1 MRRSNGFTLVEI
13 VVVLLIFSVVLA
25 MATVIV
31 RAVTA
36 SQKRSITASRMAAI
50 DAAIGQ
56 FVAVNKR
63 LPCPAD
69 GRKPSADP
77 GAGLETARD
86 VATGCTAQQHGVVPW
101 RVLGIGEQDAVDGWS
116 NRFTYRASG
125 TLAADSGMDMSK
137 CDTAGT
143 AAVNPAAVCD
153 STCASTSLNTC
164 TPPKNFLTGKGWEI
178 RTISTA
184 PIVKVMDPTIDP
196 PTGAAYVVISHG
208 ESGGGAYNT
217 NGVIQTT
224 TSGGDGDSEKVN
236 YADAPVGTYY
246 VDDSIFE
253 ATGATTHFDD
263 SVSRPAILTVVSKAG
278 LGPRSH

>member
-1 MRRSNGFTLVEI
+1 MRRSRGFTLVEI
-13 VVVLLIFSVVLA
+13 VVVLLIFSIVLA

-56 FVAVNKR
+56 FVAVKKR

-69 GRKPSADP
+69 GRKPSNDA

-86 VATGCTAQQHGVVPW
+86 VTAGCTAQQHGVVPW
-101 RVLGIGEQDAVDGWS
+101 RMLGLGEQDAVDGWN
-116 NRFTYRASG
+116 NRFTYRAAG
-125 TLAADSGMDMSK
+125 TLAADNGMDMSK
-137 CDTAGT
+137 CDPAGSG
-143 AAVNPAAVCD
+143 AAVAGACDNACTSAALG
-153 STCASTSLNTC
+153 SC
-164 TPPKNFLTGKGWEI
+164 TPPKTFLASKGWEI
-178 RTISTA
+178 QTVA
-184 PIVKVMDPTIDP
+184 GVKVMDPTLDP

-217 NGVIQTT
+217 NGIIQVT
-224 TSGGDGDSEKVN
+224 TSGGDGTQESVN
-236 YADAPVGTYY
+236 YADAAVGGYY
-246 VDDSIFE
+246 VDDSIYD
-253 ATGATTHFDD
+253 ASGAATHFDD
-263 SVSRPAILTVVSKAG
+263 TVSRPAILTVISKAG